1 MKLDDIGFYTLS
13 DTRCIHANDES
24 NLQRCELI
32 LTDACNFKC
41 GYCRGQRKDLK
52 KNLTYEEAKQ
62 ICDYWCDDNL
72 ENIRFS
78 GGEPTLW
85 KGLVELVQH
94 VKSRGVNRIAISS
107 NGSASLDMYDRLIDA
122 GVNDFS
128 ISLDACCASYGD
140 LMAGK
145 KGVWENVVKCI
156 KHVSKKVY
164 TTVGI
169 VVTEESVSTLK
180 DIIIFAANL
189 GVSDIRIISAAQF
202 NQILNVAETIPEE
215 IYSKYP
221 ILKYRINNIFNGI
234 NVRGIQENDSKKCWI
249 ALDDMVVAGDH
260 HFPCVIYMR
269 EQGDPIGT
277 VGPNMRQDRLEW
289 IKNHNTH
296 SDPICK
302 KNCLDCIIL
311 YNNKFES
318 ENSYVKNIKGENCAN

>member
-1 MKLDDIGFYTLS
+1 MKLQDIGFYTLS
-13 DTRCIHANDES
+13 DNRCLNATDETD
-24 NLQRCELI
+24 LMRCELI
-32 LTDACNFKC
+32 LTDACNFNC
-41 GYCRGQRKDLK
+41 VYCRGQRKDLK
-52 KNLTYEEAKQ
+52 KNLTYDEAL
-62 ICDYWCDDNL
+62 NVV
-72 ENIRFS
+72 NIWIQNGLKNVRFS

-85 KGLVELVQH
+85 KGLDHLVAHCRDNGVE
-94 VKSRGVNRIAISS
+94 RIAISS
-107 NGSASLDMYDRLIDA
+107 NGSASLEVYDKLIES

-128 ISLDACCASYGD
+128 ISLDACCASFGD

-156 KHVSKKVY
+156 EHVSKKVY

-169 VVTEESVSTLK
+169 VVTEESVHTLK

-189 GVSDIRIISAAQF
+189 GVHDIRIISAAQF

-221 ILKYRINNIFNGI
+221 ILKYRINNIFNNV
-234 NVRGIQENDSKKCWI
+234 NVRGIQENNSHKCYI
-249 ALDDMVVAGDH
+249 ALDDMVVAGDY

-269 EQGDPIGT
+269 EQGNPIGNINGN
-277 VGPNMRQDRLEW
+277 VREDR
-289 IKNHNTH
+289 KNWVKNFDTH

-311 YNNKFES
+311 YNDKFEK
-318 ENSYVKNIKGENCAN
+318 ENPFAKNL